1 VGRARTRGQRAGLS
15 HQGVLAAAR
24 DLLASGGPDA
34 LTMRALAERL
44 GVAPNALYSHV
55 DSKTALIDE
64 ILDDLLA
71 EIEAPA
77 LDRPDPAAALHAL
90 MAATHRVLLAHP
102 HLVPLYLARQ
112 GARGPHAQRL
122 GELMLTWLEQY
133 GLTGS
138 QAVEARRVLIVY
150 TLGFAAFATRPLFQ
164 ADTQPQLSAVYLV
177 ATFDTG
183 LGWLLDGISSRCEG
197 SAPETVPDPS

>member
-1 VGRARTRGQRAGLS
+1 V
-15 HQGVLAAAR
+15 
-24 DLLASGGPDA
+24 LASGGPDA
-34 LTMRALAERL
+34 LTMRALAQRL

-71 EIEAPA
+71 EIEA
-77 LDRPDPAAALHAL
+77 AAALHAL

-164 ADTQPQLSAVYLV
+164 TDTQPQRPAGDLV

-183 LGWLLDGISSRCEG
+183 LRWLLDGISSRE
-197 SAPETVPDPS
+197 PS